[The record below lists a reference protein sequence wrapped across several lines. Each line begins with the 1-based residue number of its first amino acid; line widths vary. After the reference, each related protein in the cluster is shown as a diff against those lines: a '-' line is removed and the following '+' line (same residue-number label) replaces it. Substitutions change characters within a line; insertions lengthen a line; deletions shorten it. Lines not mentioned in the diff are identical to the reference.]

1 MARALGEEGTKWW
14 FLPGDL
20 LRVCVGGRFP
30 TQLCAGNLRCRMG
43 TLLSWEQGVKGEGE
57 AGKQPGKVG
66 FGHKSQR
73 A

>member
-1 MARALGEEGTKWW
+1 
-14 FLPGDL
+14 
-20 LRVCVGGRFP
+20 
-30 TQLCAGNLRCRMG
+30 MG